1 MDRRTILG
9 VVSISEDTDNL
20 FARDWDVPRHAYL
33 VPVGLAAI
41 IIGIGLA
48 LPTEVTASWA
58 LSWHSLH
65 RGEML
70 PLVLHLFAHGG
81 WAHVGMN
88 VAALVLLSG
97 PVISR
102 LGAPPL
108 SWARYLYLFFGS
120 GFAGAALFL
129 LFNRDSASMLG
140 ASGAIFGLL
149 GALARVHPSTGE
161 AVSIRSPRTWSLVKV
176 FAQNH
181 IVLFALL
188 VAVAVLTGR
197 SVLVAWEAHL
207 GGLLFGFFATPLY
220 LPRTSG

>member
-1 MDRRTILG
+1 VI
-9 VVSISEDTDNL
+9 SISEDPENL
-20 FARDWDVPRHAYL
+20 FARDWDVPWHAYL

-48 LPTEVTASWA
+48 LPAEVTGSWA
-58 LSWHSLH
+58 LSGHSLR

-70 PLVLHLFAHGG
+70 PLGLHLLAHGG

-97 PVISR
+97 PLISR

-108 SWARYLYLFFGS
+108 SWARYLYLFVGS
-120 GFAGAALFL
+120 GLAGAVLFL
-129 LFNRDSASMLG
+129 LLNRDSASMLG

-149 GALARVHPSTGE
+149 GAWARVHPSTGE
-161 AVSIRSPRTWSLVKV
+161 AVSIRSPRTWILIKV
-176 FAQNH
+176 FVQNH
-181 IVLFALL
+181 LVLFALL
-188 VAVAVLTGR
+188 VGVAVLTGR

-220 LPRTSG
+220 LPRTST